1 MEILF
6 REWTRLFSIIQE
18 SNLHPLKPL
27 GIIINSN
34 EIWHWKIVNIDVIN
48 FLWHDNSIC
57 NMRYTIQLSSKNYSL
72 HYHLLLNSYNIYLYW
87 AELYKFKVARE
98 FKNEYLKSWKQNVSL
113 DVMYKFVSGKSRN
126 THLFCYSLSISLFQQ
141 R

>member
-72 HYHLLLNSYNIYLYW
+72 HYHLRLNSYNIYLYW
-87 AELYKFKVARE
+87 AEARE
-98 FKNEYLKSWKQNVSL
+98 FKNECLKSWKQNVSL

-126 THLFCYSLSISLFQQ
+126 THLFYYSLSISLFQQ

>member
-34 EIWHWKIVNIDVIN
+34 EIWHREIVNIDVIN

-87 AELYKFKVARE
+87 AEARE

-126 THLFCYSLSISLFQQ
+126 THLFYYSLSISLFQQ

>member
-18 SNLHPLKPL
+18 SNLHQLKPS

-34 EIWHWKIVNIDVIN
+34 EIWHWGIVNIDVIN

-72 HYHLLLNSYNIYLYW
+72 HYHLPFNSYNIYLYW
-87 AELYKFKVARE
+87 AEVRE
-98 FKNEYLKSWKQNVSL
+98 FKNACLQSWRHNVSL